1 MPGYDTSWLLNSG
14 VDFLDVYSNAFLLT
28 HPTFSLYT
36 VDDLAAWADETPNLR
51 GHLRVKSVTQAD
63 PHAIDWLATVFGN
76 ELRSQLEAAQAVV
89 VFANLVQPSVTA
101 LLVAGGEIEVFGPK
115 LANSTKPI
123 SLDQFTELDL
133 GQVFEVT
140 LELLEAVLTQLD
152 AMHSLEYESVADEVN
167 SQADFDEAL
176 QGIDWLLKLEELI

>member
-1 MPGYDTSWLLNSG
+1 MIWLLGQMKPQTCG
-14 VDFLDVYSNAFLLT
+14 VICGSSQ
-28 HPTFSLYT
+28 SL
-36 VDDLAAWADETPNLR
+36 
-51 GHLRVKSVTQAD
+51 KQ
-63 PHAIDWLATVFGN
+63 IGN
-76 ELRSQLEAAQAVV
+76 ELRSQLEAAQVVV

-115 LANSTKPI
+115 LANSTKSI

-140 LELLEAVLTQLD
+140 LELLETVLTQLD
-152 AMHSLEYESVADEVN
+152 AMHSLEYESDADEEN